1 MWVGVGCERERRK
14 NGSEG
19 FDLSYAVAST
29 EMEKT
34 LRRFVGQK
42 LKLTLC
48 RINMNCLSEMGVELK
63 IEYIDLR
70 FRGKV
75 RAEVTSME
83 VICI

>member
-1 MWVGVGCERERRK
+1 MDVGSERERRR

-19 FDLSYAVAST
+19 FDLSYSVAST

-34 LRRFVGQK
+34 LRGFVGQK
-42 LKLTLC
+42 LKFTLC
-48 RINMNCLSEMGVELK
+48 RINMRRLLEMGVELK
-63 IEYIDLR
+63 IEHIDLH

-83 VICI
+83 VICV